1 MAEAALK
8 VAAQPIQINQQQPPV
23 FRADE
28 CDQEARSRVPYKE
41 ISSTQAWRVNRIKFE
56 AEDLE
61 RRTQDIDR
69 ARRQGGLN
77 PEDTRDL
84 RQEVDV
90 LRSEANQLRTLAAQ
104 ILLEQ

>member
-8 VAAQPIQINQQQPPV
+8 VAAQPIQINQQQSPV

-28 CDQEARSRVPYKE
+28 CDQEAHGRVPYKD
-41 ISSTQAWRVNRIKFE
+41 ISSTQARRVNRIKLE
-56 AEDLE
+56 E

-69 ARRQGGLN
+69 ARRQGELN

-84 RQEVDV
+84 RQGADV
-90 LRSEANQLRTLAAQ
+90 LRAEASQLRTLAAQ